1 MFYAVKVR
9 HGWVNFSTGFSEA
22 VDKPGLTHLT
32 QSLEVAVAWSHMRRG
47 EYVIYE
53 LKEVE

>member
-9 HGWVNFSTGFSEA
+9 HGWINFSTGFSEA

-32 QSLEVAVAWSHMRRG
+32 QSLEVASAWASMRIG
-47 EYVIYE
+47 GMVMYE